1 MSDQRPKFLP
11 SFLDAIKA
19 ESEITGWRAVV
30 PYVGLTC
37 AALSAAVAYFLPA
50 ALWSEP
56 KQEIATIDYSG
67 ILTFDGLILALG
79 WSAYSRI
86 YDVLLRGDFGQYLMK
101 NNLLKDYILQVTFMH
116 IIQIAAVVMAVAGLL
131 SVLSAVMPLWLGRA
145 IFGATVT
152 LMLYAIKQSADAVTA
167 MNDLVWQSAFFE
179 ANRPPGNSGN
189 VTPIGERRGG

>member
-30 PYVGLTC
+30 PYVGLAC

-50 ALWSEP
+50 AFWSEP
-56 KQEIATIDYSG
+56 KQEIATIVYSG

-79 WSAYSRI
+79 WSAYARI

-101 NNLLKDYILQVTFMH
+101 NNLLKNYILQVTFMH
-116 IIQIAAVVMAVAGLL
+116 TIQVAAVVMAVVGLL

-145 IFGATVT
+145 IFGAAVM
-152 LMLYAIKQSADAVTA
+152 LMLYSIKQSADAVTA
-167 MNDLVWQSAFFE
+167 MNDLVWQSAFYE
-179 ANRPPGNSGN
+179 ANRPADGSGN
-189 VTPIGERRGG
+189 VTPLGERRGS